1 MRSAVRLAA
10 LLLALLAIAGAA
22 RARLDREAQQL
33 GRIRDP
39 TWLPRG
45 EVVRTAS
52 MGQRL
57 LLSDLYWLRTVQ
69 YIGETVLLKRQRWE
83 ALYPLSD
90 LVTDLDPRFGYAYQV
105 AGSNLAGLAH
115 RYDEADKILL
125 KGMRNIPDRW
135 SLPMVMGINKFL
147 YQEDYPTAAEYIRR
161 ASVVGDKPH
170 LALLAANLAALANT
184 DAEYDTAVAFLDQ
197 AIETAGTPELKE
209 ELATR
214 RARTLTFQ
222 ALSHLERAI
231 AAYVQ
236 RNGVPP
242 PILEAL
248 LAAGVLTRL
257 PRVPEEAG
265 AIIYDPITGKVRSEN
280 FGPREPL
287 RVTTPNK

>member
-1 MRSAVRLAA
+1 MRSVLRPAA
-10 LLLALLAIAGAA
+10 LLLALLGLAGAA
-22 RARLDREAQQL
+22 RARLDAEAQQL

-45 EVVRTAS
+45 EIVRTAS

-57 LLSDLYWLRTVQ
+57 LLADLYWLRTVQ
-69 YIGETVLLKRQRWE
+69 YIGETVLLKQQRWE

-115 RYDEADKILL
+115 RYDEADRILL
-125 KGMRNIPDRW
+125 KGMQHLPDRW
-135 SLPMVMGINKFL
+135 SLPMVMGVNKFL

-161 ASVVGDKPH
+161 ASVVGKKPH
-170 LALLAANLAALANT
+170 LALLAANLAAISNT

-197 AIETAGTPELKE
+197 AIEAAGTPELQE
-209 ELATR
+209 ELVTR

-231 AAYVQ
+231 AAYVR

-242 PILEAL
+242 PVPEAL
-248 LAAGVLTRL
+248 LAAGLLTEL

-265 AIIYDPITGKVRSEN
+265 AIRYDPVTGKVRSES